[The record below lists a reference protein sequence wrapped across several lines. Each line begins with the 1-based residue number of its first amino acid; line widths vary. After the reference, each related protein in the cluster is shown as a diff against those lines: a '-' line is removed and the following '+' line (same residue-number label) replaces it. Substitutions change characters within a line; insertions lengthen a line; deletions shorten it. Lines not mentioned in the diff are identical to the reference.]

1 MRFNWSI
8 VPIVALAIG
17 LAAPAAVSAQAP
29 GPAGE
34 ASAFEVLELPVSV
47 SRIKDR
53 MSALPEVDETRSPLR
68 LNYRVN
74 VYGRAPAIELLQDF
88 IVLDTA
94 PAAYGSPTHS
104 EMLEVM
110 TPKEWRP
117 RAISVGNLLGNWRRD

>member
-1 MRFNWSI
+1 MRFIRSI
-8 VPIVALAIG
+8 VPIVALTIG
-17 LAAPAAVSAQAP
+17 LAAPAAASAQDP
-29 GPAGE
+29 GSTGE
-34 ASAFEVLELPVSV
+34 ASALEVLELPVSV

-53 MSALPEVDETRSPLR
+53 MAALPEVDETRSPLR

-94 PAAYGSPTHS
+94 PAAYGAPTHS
-104 EMLEVM
+104 EMIEVM